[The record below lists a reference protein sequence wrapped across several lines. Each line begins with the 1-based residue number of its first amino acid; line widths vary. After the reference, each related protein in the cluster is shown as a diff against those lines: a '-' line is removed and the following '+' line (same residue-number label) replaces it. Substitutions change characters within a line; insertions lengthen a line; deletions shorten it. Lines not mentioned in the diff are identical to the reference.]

1 LRAHPQAL
9 TKMLKKD
16 FEQSSF
22 HLNLQGKTHGR
33 ESDLAIGMD
42 IKRCSWYFCTCH

>member
-1 LRAHPQAL
+1 MV
-9 TKMLKKD
+9 KND

-33 ESDLAIGMD
+33 ESDQAIGMD
-42 IKRCSWYFCTCH
+42 